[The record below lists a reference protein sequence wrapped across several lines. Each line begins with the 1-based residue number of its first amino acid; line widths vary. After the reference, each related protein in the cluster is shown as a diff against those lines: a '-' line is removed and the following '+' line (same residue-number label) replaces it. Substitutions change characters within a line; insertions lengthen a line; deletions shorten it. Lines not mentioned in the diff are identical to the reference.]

1 MSISNINL
9 NALKRTFFP
18 PFWNIDPINSNVSL
32 IRKQNEIQF
41 FIWTF
46 LETFSDNFMRNFFK
60 IDKFPIDVIFF
71 SQSLS
76 HSPPRIK
83 FYIRSFFNRHLAS
96 FICLKLNKNRNGSK
110 TNGHPSRVG
119 SIYIVLMTRRKVF
132 FLFHVTRS
140 EKYVL

>member
-110 TNGHPSRVG
+110 TNGHPSRWFNLHSVDDEEKG
-119 SIYIVLMTRRKVF
+119 VF
-132 FLFHVTRS
+132 LIS
-140 EKYVL
+140 CN